1 MSTTTLKQPQKPLM
15 RYIKVAYTL
24 DPTKYPNRTIEEF
37 LFKNKI
43 DGIYFDFINTTADL
57 NNVEV
62 SIDYG
67 DWYVAGMMQGA
78 EAYGEY
84 FYSLRMRWQPTE
96 DNKRIVIVYTGEKKL
111 RVVSPFQS
119 VVITKDLVGLDKLVN
134 DYDYLTIDLSTARTD
149 ALIASHVVSMCV
161 VDASAGATYSFKFF
175 STAKPAINQSI
186 LVKGACIEKLNRAN
200 VYLSNTA
207 QSGLSLTLLL
217 WKVV

>member
-15 RYIKVAYTL
+15 RYIKVTYVL
-24 DPTKYPNRTIEEF
+24 DPSKYPNRTIEEF
-37 LFKNKI
+37 LFKNRI

-67 DWYVAGMMQGA
+67 DWYTAGSMTGA

-84 FYSLRMRWQPTE
+84 FYSFRMKWLPTE
-96 DNKRIVIVYTGEKKL
+96 DYKKIVVVYTGEKKL

-119 VVITKDLVGLDKLVN
+119 VIISKDLVGLDKLVN
-134 DYDYLTIDLSTARTD
+134 DYNLLSIDLSTARTD
-149 ALIASHVVSMCV
+149 ALIASYVVSMCI

-175 STAKPAINQSI
+175 STANDALDQNI
-186 LVKGACIEKLNRAN
+186 LGKGVCIEKLNRAN
-200 VYLSNTA
+200 VYLTNPA
-207 QSGLSLTLLL
+207 QSGYLKVLL